1 MIAEMQRASW
11 AVTAGASI
19 AMLCP
24 SYDSVGDANTQACL
38 HRPNRLVASRGP
50 MAFVA
55 RREVGPHAF
64 PVESLSAVIAE
75 RPTRTARLAAVWSR
89 IQSYATLKPDWAG
102 PSTEAPSAITISRA
116 RQVLHALP
124 HTVDVPLVAASGD
137 GEIVFTWLV
146 GRDRIE
152 ASLDD
157 EGYLSWACRVS
168 GVVSAGDSI
177 DLASEPLTTFTEL
190 LMSHYA

>member
-1 MIAEMQRASW
+1 MIAEMQRDSW

-24 SYDSVGDANTQACL
+24 SYDSVEDANSQACVQ
-38 HRPNRLVASRGP
+38 RPNRLVASRGS
-50 MAFVA
+50 MASVVHG
-55 RREVGPHAF
+55 EVVPPIFGIGSF
-64 PVESLSAVIAE
+64 SAAVAE

-89 IQSYATLKPDWAG
+89 IQSYATLKPGWAG

-116 RQVLHALP
+116 RQVLNALP
-124 HTVDVPLVAASGD
+124 YIVDVPLVAASGD

-146 GRDRIE
+146 GHDRIE

-157 EGYLSWACRVS
+157 EGYLSWACRVA
-168 GVVSAGDSI
+168 GVVSPGGSI
-177 DLASEPLTTFTEL
+177 ALVNEPLTMFTEL
-190 LMSHYA
+190 LVSRYA